1 MAFTFLAGAFGAAFL
16 LAQFGTGQAQ
26 LLRGSEPVTAK
37 SQRGDDAARRPPLD
51 SGASN
56 DLGCAN
62 PLAEGARAKVFVP
75 PERPRSDRRHKGKPD
90 RANEGRTALLDD
102 PTPTLQRDTVFC
114 TRKAAER
121 YRRIADDGGWAMIP
135 KALGRD
141 ASAND
146 VERLRQ
152 RLSIEGDLPQDGGS
166 GDGWD
171 DALTDAVT
179 RFQRRAGLHQ
189 SGEID
194 QATLNELNVPADV
207 RAREL
212 EASAKRIADVKI
224 DFDQRYVVVNVP
236 SASVEAVQDLRV
248 AQRHAAVV
256 GELDHPSPQLIA
268 AIRSITI
275 NPAWTIPR
283 SIVESEVIPKLKK
296 NPQYLRRAKLV
307 VLDRKGH
314 KINARRIHWSD
325 AAASLTF
332 RQEPGSKNPLGTLR
346 IDMPNRQ
353 AVYMHDTPSKQ
364 TFAADYRFLSH
375 GCVRVDGI
383 YDLASWLLNA
393 NSKEHWDRDAIVDAV
408 REGGQKRID
417 LAKAVPVP
425 WIYLDAWA
433 SADGTVHYQP
443 DVYGL
448 DGAADGHQTR
458 R

>member
-1 MAFTFLAGAFGAAFL
+1 MP
-16 LAQFGTGQAQ
+16 
-26 LLRGSEPVTAK
+26 PVARPSIPEHRTT
-37 SQRGDDAARRPPLD
+37 SAARIPLQK
-51 SGASN
+51 
-56 DLGCAN
+56 
-62 PLAEGARAKVFVP
+62 ARAKIFVP

-90 RANEGRTALLDD
+90 RANEGRTTLLDD

-152 RLSIEGDLPQDGGS
+152 RLSIEGNLPQDDGS

-171 DALTDAVT
+171 EALTDAVT
-179 RFQRRAGLHQ
+179 RFQRRAGLQQ
-189 SGEID
+189 SGEVD

-212 EASAKRIADVKI
+212 EASAKRIGDVKI
-224 DFDQRYVVVNVP
+224 DFDQRYVVVNIP

-256 GELDHPSPQLIA
+256 GELDHQSPQLIA

-283 SIVESEVIPKLKK
+283 SIVETEVIPKLKK
-296 NPQYLRRAKLV
+296 NPHYLRRAKLG

-325 AAASLTF
+325 AAARQQKSLGHTAYRHAKPPSGLYARYALEADVRSGLSLPLAWMRASRRYLRSGYLAAD
-332 RQEPGSKNPLGTLR
+332 RQLERPLG
-346 IDMPNRQ
+346 
-353 AVYMHDTPSKQ
+353 S
-364 TFAADYRFLSH
+364 
-375 GCVRVDGI
+375 
-383 YDLASWLLNA
+383 
-393 NSKEHWDRDAIVDAV
+393 
-408 REGGQKRID
+408 
-417 LAKAVPVP
+417 
-425 WIYLDAWA
+425 
-433 SADGTVHYQP
+433 
-443 DVYGL
+443 
-448 DGAADGHQTR
+448 
-458 R
+458 